1 MDPELKNLVQTRIPT
16 RHGEF
21 TLHYYSSN
29 IDDKEHIAFVKGDI
43 SGVKNVPVRIH
54 SECFTG
60 DVLGSRR
67 CDCGEQLDMALQLIN
82 EAGYGVLIYL
92 RQEGRGIGLLK
103 KLQAYNLQDQGMD
116 TVDANI
122 HLGHL
127 PDERDYSVAAL
138 ILNDLNIDSI
148 RLLTNNPRKIDE
160 LKRLGIH
167 VQERVAIEPD
177 YHHDNI
183 IYLKAKAEKM
193 SHLLSFANDRDGPLS
208 KDLRFIWPFI
218 QQLGLKKNQSDKPF
232 VTLNVNKIDASIVEN
247 TDTLKPLP
255 DDSVLNLKHALRAHH
270 DAVLVGIN
278 TVLAEDPKLN
288 VLGYDQNSDP
298 QPVILD
304 NQLSFPEHAALLR
317 ASTKRPI
324 IYTSKKALADNRDGK
339 VSRLM
344 QLGVRFI
351 TADEISVGQIDLT
364 TVLASLA
371 GLNIKTLLVEDSGE
385 LMAEFLN
392 QALANYCIVT
402 MPAKITGGLEAVEV
416 LCQPV
421 FKASNY
427 DYQELISATIVYGA
441 L

>member
-1 MDPELKNLVQTRIPT
+1 
-16 RHGEF
+16 
-21 TLHYYSSN
+21 
-29 IDDKEHIAFVKGDI
+29 
-43 SGVKNVPVRIH
+43 
-54 SECFTG
+54 
-60 DVLGSRR
+60 
-67 CDCGEQLDMALQLIN
+67 
-82 EAGYGVLIYL
+82 L

-138 ILNDLNIDSI
+138 ILNDFNIDSI

-160 LKRLGIH
+160 LKRLGIQI
-167 VQERVAIEPD
+167 QERVAIEPD

-193 SHLLSFANDRDGPLS
+193 SHLLSFANDRDGPLP
-208 KDLRFIWPFI
+208 KDLNFIWPFI

-247 TDTLKPLP
+247 TDTLKSLP
-255 DDSVLNLKHALRAHH
+255 DDLALNLKHALRAHH
-270 DAVLVGIN
+270 DAVLVDIN

-288 VLGYDQNSDP
+288 VLGYDQNSAP

-324 IYTSKKALADNRDGK
+324 IYTSKKALADNKDGK

-371 GLNIKTLLVEDSGE
+371 GLNIKTILVENSSE
-385 LMAEFLN
+385 LMTEFLN
-392 QALANYCIVT
+392 QALADYCIVT
-402 MPAKITGGLEAVEV
+402 MPATIAEDLKAIEA

-421 FKASNY
+421 FKTSNY
-427 DYQELISATIVYGA
+427 DCQQQLLATIAYGA